1 MQTHSQQAYLTKR
14 YALAVLIIIIFTTL
28 TFVSMFS
35 LWNTQSDY
43 AAIINISG
51 KQRMLSQR
59 IALYANSLIYSGN
72 QGDDTNCQQYEK
84 NRQTLTDLIHS
95 MHQSHQALLHGN
107 PKLGIYYSQP
117 PVKVQN
123 IYYKAPINLN
133 QQVNDFLEHAR
144 LLTKIPC
151 GSLSKDNSHLRNLT
165 HAAED
170 QLLESLNTAVFA
182 YQFESEN
189 QVRQIVYLKTAL
201 WILTLIVLGLEVG
214 FIFRPMVRRVVAES
228 NKLAEQNAELERAKV
243 EALQA
248 AKTKADFLATMSHEI
263 RTPLNGVI
271 GMTDLLL
278 NTTLTPQQREFVETI
293 YLSGESLLTVL
304 NDILDFS
311 KIDSGGMMLEK
322 QPFEIRVCI
331 EETFDLFAATA
342 LNNQIE
348 LLYLIGNKVPAWVE
362 GDVTRVRQILANLI
376 SNAIKF
382 TKQGE
387 VFVSVNAKPLPNEQ
401 IELLFSVHDTG
412 IGIPEEKME
421 RLFKKFSQ
429 VDSSTTRQ
437 YGGTGLGLAI
447 CKRLCELMGG
457 KICVESE
464 VGKGSIFYFTLPT
477 VETNAQVPPLVPRV
491 ELQGKQVLVVDD
503 NATHR
508 RILNHK
514 LQSFNCVAYSMRS
527 GQKALN
533 WLNQGY
539 HCDAAILD
547 RYMPEMDGIQLANAI
562 RRLPQRQNLPLI
574 LLSTLNDLGKSEEYL
589 KKLFQAFISK
599 PVKQTHLLNTLT
611 YVLIGLKRKEISVP
625 STGQIDRNFAKRLP
639 LRILIA
645 EDDIIN
651 QKIGVLMLDKMGYTA
666 EVAANGSEVLNA
678 LQKQSY
684 DIIFMDLHMPK
695 MDGFMATEA
704 IVKEYP
710 ASARPK
716 IIAMT
721 TSASQ
726 DDREKCLLLGMNDY
740 LTKPMHWH
748 KLQAVLEKWGNQ

>member
-1 MQTHSQQAYLTKR
+1 MQINSQHIYLTKR
-14 YALAVLIIIIFTTL
+14 YALAVVIIIIFTTL
-28 TFVSMFS
+28 TFVSMFL
-35 LWNTQSDY
+35 LWNAQSDY

-72 QGDDTNCQQYEK
+72 QGEDNNCQQK
-84 NRQTLTDLIHS
+84 NRKTLTDLIRS
-95 MHQSHQALLHGN
+95 MQQSHQALLHGN

-117 PVKVQN
+117 PVKVQK
-123 IYYKAPINLN
+123 IYYQAPTNLN
-133 QQVNDFLEHAR
+133 QQVNDFLENAR
-144 LLTKIPC
+144 LLTEIPC
-151 GSLSKDNSHLRNLT
+151 GSLSKDNPHLRNLT
-165 HAAED
+165 LAAED

-182 YQFESEN
+182 YQHESEN

-201 WILTLIVLGLEVG
+201 WILTLIVLGLEVL
-214 FIFRPMVRRVVAES
+214 FIFHPMVRRVVAES
-228 NKLAEQNAELERAKV
+228 NKLAEQNAELERAKAAA
-243 EALQA
+243 EQA
-248 AKTKADFLATMSHEI
+248 AKAKADFLATMSHEI

-271 GMTDLLL
+271 GMTGLLL
-278 NTTLTPQQREFVETI
+278 NTTLMPQQREFVETI
-293 YLSGESLLTVL
+293 RLSGDTLLTVL

-311 KIDSGGMMLEK
+311 KIESGGMQLEK
-322 QPFEIRVCI
+322 QPFEIRACI
-331 EETFDLFAATA
+331 EDIFDLFAATA

-362 GDVTRVRQILANLI
+362 GDVTRVRQILANLV

-387 VFVSVNAKPLPNEQ
+387 VFVSVNAKPLPDEQ
-401 IELLFSVHDTG
+401 VKLLFSVHDTG
-412 IGIPEEKME
+412 IGIPEDKMD
-421 RLFKKFSQ
+421 RLFKEFSQ

-464 VGKGSIFYFTLPT
+464 VDKGTIFYFTLPT
-477 VETNAQVPPLVPRV
+477 VETVAQEPPLVPRV

-508 RILNHK
+508 RILNHQ
-514 LQSFNCVAYSMRS
+514 LQSFNCVAYPMRS

-533 WLNQGY
+533 WLNQGC
-539 HCDAAILD
+539 HCDVAILD
-547 RYMPEMDGIQLANAI
+547 RYMPELDGIQLANAI
-562 RRLPQRQNLPLI
+562 RRLPQRENLPLI
-574 LLSTLNDLGKSEEYL
+574 LLSTLEDSEKSEEEA
-589 KKLFQAFISK
+589 KKRFQAFISK
-599 PVKQTHLLNTLT
+599 PIKHTHLLNTLT
-611 YVLIGLKRKEISVP
+611 YVLIGEERKEISAP
-625 STGQIDRNFAKRLP
+625 STRQIDSNLAKRLP

-651 QKIGVLMLDKMGYTA
+651 QKIGVLILDKMGYTA
-666 EVAANGSEVLNA
+666 EVAANGLEVLNA
-678 LQKQSY
+678 LQRQTY
-684 DIIFMDLHMPK
+684 DIIFMDLHMPE

-710 ASARPK
+710 ASVRPK
-716 IIAMT
+716 VIAMT
-721 TSASQ
+721 ASASQ
-726 DDREKCLLLGMNDY
+726 GDREECFLVGMNDF

-748 KLQAVLEKWGNQ
+748 KLQAVLEKWGNG